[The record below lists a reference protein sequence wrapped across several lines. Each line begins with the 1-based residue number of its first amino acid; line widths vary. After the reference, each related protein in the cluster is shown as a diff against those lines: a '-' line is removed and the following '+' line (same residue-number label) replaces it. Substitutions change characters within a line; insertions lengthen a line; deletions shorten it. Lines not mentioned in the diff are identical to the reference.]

1 MVREQRLYDRGTAG
15 ALRSLADRGI
25 NYAPM
30 VGRSPTRDAGW
41 HVDTVRHGLATESPG
56 APVDGGPWKLACR
69 LVHDYQFAEPGII
82 RALYRRDEELLGRNM
97 LLEGRF
103 VGLRFDMGVRVT
115 SVIDETRGSGDTA
128 QRVWGWGYQTL
139 QGHLEE
145 GELTYEVIK
154 HLDTGNVEFVIT
166 GYSRRAPIANP
177 VVRLGFTMFGRMT
190 QQRFYQ
196 ACGRRLHKLVHAE
209 LGGATPVLPETAPAD
224 DTLIVAPAHTAP
236 DNWGHGTSIPLP
248 ARLRGHGV
256 LGRKLHR
263 ESR

>member
-1 MVREQRLYDRGTAG
+1 MAREWRLYGSATAK
-15 ALRSLADRGI
+15 ALDSLADRDI
-25 NYAPM
+25 NYPPM
-30 VGRSPTRDAGW
+30 RGRSPTRDAGW
-41 HVDTVRHGLATESPG
+41 HVDTVRHGLASEPPG
-56 APVDGGPWKLACR
+56 APVEAGPWELACR

-103 VGLRFDMGVRVT
+103 FGLRFDMGVRVT
-115 SVIDETRGSGDTA
+115 SVIDDTRGAGDTA

-145 GELTYEVIK
+145 GELVYEVIK
-154 HLDTGNVEFVIT
+154 HLDTGNVEFAIT

-190 QQRFYQ
+190 QQRFYRG
-196 ACGRRLHKLVHAE
+196 CGRRLSRLVHAE
-209 LGGATPVLPETAPAD
+209 LDGAAPLLSETAPAD
-224 DTLIVAPAHTAP
+224 DTLVIAPAHAGP
-236 DNWGHGTSIPLP
+236 ENWGHATGIPLP

-256 LGRKLHR
+256 LGRRLHN